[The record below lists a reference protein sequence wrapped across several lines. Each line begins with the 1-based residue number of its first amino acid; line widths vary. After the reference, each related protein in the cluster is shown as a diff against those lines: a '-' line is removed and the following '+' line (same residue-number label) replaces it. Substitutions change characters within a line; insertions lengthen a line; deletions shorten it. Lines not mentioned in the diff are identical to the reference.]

1 MNGFCPDGYVPAEG
15 AIARAAE
22 RWFPEQ
28 FNQFV
33 VATESQPASR
43 PEDPIEQAVQA
54 FSPPQVPGVS
64 RDAWENIVSQTVHRL
79 RNLLHQGK
87 LNAYYF
93 DEYGSH
99 IVRRDLWV
107 TTETDGVLE
116 SGTYWPFGKQSRVH
130 ERPPKYRLCLRQTQ
144 LDKLLSEESSRKR
157 PLPKSKMSELV
168 AALRKLDHLP
178 NRRAQ
183 YEALCELPE
192 FREYKITNAIFRE
205 AAKHVPREAG
215 RKSRRES

>member
-1 MNGFCPDGYVPAEG
+1 MNGFCPDGYVPAQE
-15 AIARAAE
+15 AIARAVA

-33 VATESQPASR
+33 VAMESQPASR
-43 PEDPIEQAVQA
+43 SEDPIEQAVQA
-54 FSPPQVPGVS
+54 FSPPQIPGES
-64 RDAWENIVSQTVHRL
+64 RNAWENIVSQTVHRL

-99 IVRRDLWV
+99 IVRRDSWV
-107 TTETDGVLE
+107 TTGTNGVLE
-116 SGTYWPFGKQSRVH
+116 SGTYWPFGEPSRVH
-130 ERPPKYRLCLRQTQ
+130 ERRPNYRLCLRQTQ
-144 LDKLLSEESSRKR
+144 LDQLLSEESSKRR

-168 AALRKLDHLP
+168 AALRELDQHP

-205 AAKHVPREAG
+205 AARHVPREAG